1 MASQPKPESPTAD
14 LAAAQ
19 HLLRSVFGFASFRHG
34 QAEIIETI
42 LSGRD
47 VLAVM
52 PTGSGKSL
60 CYQLPALLGDGL
72 TIVVSTLI
80 ALMRN
85 QVAQLRSYGIAAAAL
100 NSSNGFNENRAIVEQ
115 IGRGELRLAYIAPE
129 RLAQPEIIA
138 ILRNAKVGLL
148 AGEAGPCLFPGG
160 PY

>member
-1 MASQPKPESPTAD
+1 MAD

-19 HLLRSVFGFASFRHG
+19 NLLRSVFGFASFRDG

-42 LSGRD
+42 LAGRD

-72 TIVVSTLI
+72 TIVVSPLI

-100 NSSNGFNENRAIVEQ
+100 NSSNDFEQNRDISGQ
-115 IGRGELRLAYIAPE
+115 LGRGALRLVYISPE
-129 RLAQPEIIA
+129 RLAKPDT
-138 ILRNAKVGLL
+138 LT
-148 AGEAGPCLFPGG
+148 
-160 PY
+160 